1 MPKINT
7 SRIFIIA
14 GIVTVLLAA
23 AGTTYAQT
31 VSKGYKSDEA
41 LQTGML
47 VMEKED
53 DPSKVAAV
61 SLGTLDKL
69 KGLVIQKNDS
79 PVTLSS
85 KDDKVFIADTGEYPM
100 LVSNENGQIEPGD
113 YLSISSLAGVA
124 MKADDTKTIVA
135 GRATE
140 KFEGNGDS
148 IGSTVDN
155 RTNKTIN
162 FGRISAM
169 ISIKRNPNA
178 KDEQNNSV
186 PKALE
191 KVSFSIAGK
200 PVNTARI
207 WMASAVFIGSL
218 LVTAIMLYSGARS
231 SLISVGRNPL
241 SRSIIIKGLGQIVI
255 MSLIVFISGMFAV
268 YLLLR
273 I

>member
-1 MPKINT
+1 MPKINIL
-7 SRIFIIA
+7 RLIILPA
-14 GIVTVLLAA
+14 ALVMSLCIVGLLS
-23 AGTTYAQT
+23 AQT
-31 VSKGYKSDEA
+31 VNKGYQSDEP

-53 DPSKVAAV
+53 DPKRVIAV
-61 SLGTLDKL
+61 SLNTLDKL
-69 KGLVIQKNDS
+69 KGVVIQKNDS
-79 PVTLSS
+79 PVTLAS
-85 KDDKVFIADTGEYPM
+85 KDDRVFIADTGEYPV
-100 LVSNENGQIEPGD
+100 LVSDENGQIGSGD

-124 MKADDTKTIVA
+124 MKASDTQSIVV
-135 GRATE
+135 GRATKE
-140 KFEGNGDS
+140 FKGNGDS

-162 FGRISAM
+162 FGRIPVL
-169 ISIKRNPNA
+169 ISIKRNPNQ
-178 KDEQNNSV
+178 KEGQNNSV

-207 WMASAVFIGSL
+207 WMAFAVFLGSL
-218 LVTAIMLYSGARS
+218 LVTAVMLYSGARS

-241 SRSIIIKGLGQIVI
+241 SRSVIIKGLGQVVI
-255 MSLIVFISGMFAV
+255 LSLIVFISGMFAV

>member
-1 MPKINT
+1 MSLFVGK
-7 SRIFIIA
+7 
-14 GIVTVLLAA
+14 TV
-23 AGTTYAQT
+23 YAQT
-31 VSKGYKSDEA
+31 VNKGYKSDEA

-53 DPSKVAAV
+53 DPFKVVAI

-69 KGLVIQKNDS
+69 KGVVVQKNDS

-85 KDDKVFIADTGEYPM
+85 KDDKVFIADTGEYPV

-113 YLSISSLAGVA
+113 YLSISSLPGVA
-124 MKADDTKTIVA
+124 MKANDTQSVVV
-135 GRATE
+135 GRATK

-162 FGRISAM
+162 FGRIPVL
-169 ISIKRNPNA
+169 ISIKRNPNV
-178 KDEQNNSV
+178 KEQQNNSV

-207 WMASAVFIGSL
+207 WMATAVFLGSL
-218 LVTAIMLYSGARS
+218 LITAIMLYSGARS

-241 SRSIIIKGLGQIVI
+241 SRSIIIKGLGQIVV
-255 MSLIVFISGMFAV
+255 MSLIVFISGLFAV